1 MSVMY
6 TSCAVRPQRGVRGLI
21 VPAVRSGLLERRALW
36 AHLGVTSSGLPAITF
51 ADMQY
56 DEQDAVRALILQGLA
71 EHLDVVDPELNAD
84 LNNIAQSYADGR
96 TIVRRVDRAIVA
108 TGTILPRG
116 ARAAEIVRMSVRKT
130 NRRSGVGRLMVS
142 ELVSTARGW
151 GASKIV
157 LETSAHWYDA
167 VAFYQSNGFS
177 ITHHSTSP
185 YGLDAWLQL
194 KL

>member
-1 MSVMY
+1 M
-6 TSCAVRPQRGVRGLI
+6 
-21 VPAVRSGLLERRALW
+21 
-36 AHLGVTSSGLPAITF
+36 HDLGVTSSGLTAINF
-51 ADMQY
+51 ADMQV
-56 DEQDAVRALILQGLA
+56 DEQDAVRGLILQGLA
-71 EHLDVVDPELNAD
+71 EHWDVVDPDLNAD
-84 LNNIAQSYADGR
+84 LNNLRESYADGR
-96 TIVRRVDRAIVA
+96 TIVGRLNRVIVA

-116 ARAAEIVRMSVRKT
+116 ARVAEIVRMSVRET
-130 NRRSGVGRLMVS
+130 NRRSGVGRLMVN
-142 ELVSTARGW
+142 ELVSIARGW

-194 KL
+194 EL